1 MNIEFYNNG
10 TPRYEYALQDH
21 FPRGQAGNTRL
32 MYYENGGSLEV
43 LAEFHYYPHG
53 MKMNGPWA
61 NVPTNAISYQYN
73 GIDYLDDFGLNVNMA
88 TFRTLDPAMGRWWS
102 VDPKAEVQP
111 TMSPYCAMNASP
123 LMYSD
128 KKGDLERDNIT

>member
-1 MNIEFYNNG
+1 
-10 TPRYEYALQDH
+10 
-21 FPRGQAGNTRL
+21 

-61 NVPTNAISYQYN
+61 TVPTNAISYQYN

-88 TFRTLDPAMGRWWS
+88 TFRTQDPSLGKWWS
-102 VDPKAEVQP
+102 VDP
-111 TMSPYCAMNASP
+111 ASEM
-123 LMYSD
+123 LTD
-128 KKGDLERDNIT
+128 

>member
-1 MNIEFYNNG
+1 MK
-10 TPRYEYALQDH
+10 DH
-21 FPRGQAGNTRL
+21 LGNSRVV
-32 MYYENGGSLEV
+32 YYENNGSLEV

-73 GIDYLDDFGLNVNMA
+73 GIDYVDDFGLNVNMA
-88 TFRTLDPAMGRWWS
+88 TFRTLDPATGRWWS
-102 VDPKAEVQP
+102 VDPAAEVQP